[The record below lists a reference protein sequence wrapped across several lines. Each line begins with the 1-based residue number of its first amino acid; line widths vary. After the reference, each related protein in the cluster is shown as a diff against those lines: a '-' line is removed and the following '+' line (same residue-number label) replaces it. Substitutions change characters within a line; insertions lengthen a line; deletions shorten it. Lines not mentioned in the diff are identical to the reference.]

1 MEPVRE
7 AEEISNIA
15 FGYIA
20 SKALFAA
27 LHINVFTLLAKGPL
41 TAADIAAK
49 TSVPENRVMTLVT
62 VLLSL
67 GLLTKVSEGF
77 ENSPG
82 AASFLSRGAKYD
94 FSDYL
99 RYQVDRQMFPFMA
112 DLEAVMSGNTAP
124 DAIDSYSKWM
134 ADPVEAKLYSDS
146 QHSGSLGPARSLVRM
161 LDLSGPQTMLDVAGG
176 TGAFAITFCEA
187 NPDLTATVVDFP
199 NVASLGEKY
208 VADAGLSDRVI
219 FAAEDALQG
228 DWPQDRDFVLM
239 SYLFSGVPGDAIPD
253 LARRAFAALKPGG
266 CYIVHDFIVDD
277 DRTGPPLAAL
287 WQLQHMTFTPD
298 AKSVTPGWLSG
309 VLTGVGFG
317 DVETNDLIPGMTRV
331 MMARKPDG

>member
-49 TSVPENRVMTLVT
+49 TSVPENRVTTLVT

-67 GLLTKVSEGF
+67 GLLIKVSEGF

-112 DLEAVMSGNTAP
+112 DLEAVMSGNTAS

-134 ADPVEAKLYSDS
+134 ADPAEAKLYSDS
-146 QHSGSLGPARSLVRM
+146 QHSGSLGPARSLDRRGV
-161 LDLSGPQTMLDVAGG
+161 D
-176 TGAFAITFCEA
+176 
-187 NPDLTATVVDFP
+187 VVD
-199 NVASLGEKY
+199 GG
-208 VADAGLSDRVI
+208 DVI
-219 FAAEDALQG
+219 
-228 DWPQDRDFVLM
+228 
-239 SYLFSGVPGDAIPD
+239 
-253 LARRAFAALKPGG
+253 
-266 CYIVHDFIVDD
+266 
-277 DRTGPPLAAL
+277 PL
-287 WQLQHMTFTPD
+287 
-298 AKSVTPGWLSG
+298 SVTCPTSATTSSSQYPLPPSPRCQ
-309 VLTGVGFG
+309 VQS
-317 DVETNDLIPGMTRV
+317 
-331 MMARKPDG
+331 

>member
-49 TSVPENRVMTLVT
+49 TSVPENRVTTLVT

-112 DLEAVMSGNTAP
+112 DLEAVAASD
-124 DAIDSYSKWM
+124 DA
-134 ADPVEAKLYSDS
+134 
-146 QHSGSLGPARSLVRM
+146 
-161 LDLSGPQTMLDVAGG
+161 DV
-176 TGAFAITFCEA
+176 
-187 NPDLTATVVDFP
+187 P
-199 NVASLGEKY
+199 
-208 VADAGLSDRVI
+208 
-219 FAAEDALQG
+219 ALQG
-228 DWPQDRDFVLM
+228 W
-239 SYLFSGVPGDAIPD
+239 
-253 LARRAFAALKPGG
+253 RRE
-266 CYIVHDFIVDD
+266 V
-277 DRTGPPLAAL
+277 
-287 WQLQHMTFTPD
+287 
-298 AKSVTPGWLSG
+298 
-309 VLTGVGFG
+309 FG
-317 DVETNDLIPGMTRV
+317 DDALRLKHGEIALGAGHGKVRMVEIGDP
-331 MMARKPDG
+331 A